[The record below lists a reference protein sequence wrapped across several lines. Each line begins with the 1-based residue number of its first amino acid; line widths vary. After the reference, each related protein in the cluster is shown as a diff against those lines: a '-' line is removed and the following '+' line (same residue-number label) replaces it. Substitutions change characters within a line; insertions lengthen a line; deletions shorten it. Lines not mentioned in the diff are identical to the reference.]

1 MLFPGS
7 WQPPSRRRCRL
18 HTDFPVEREH
28 AVRPLRTKVLLRG
41 LAVLRSVTMR
51 FPAVVLAPW
60 PQPNVMFSM
69 AGEYLVDAVGNVRE
83 NSHKMGVWQV
93 FSEWQHLVSIA
104 CDYRSRARVSRASG
118 REPGV
123 NPIRHWG
130 DRDCGNFAAWLG
142 VAFSASRRRR
152 WLVRPI
158 SIQSTPCRG
167 FLPSFQVPTAFAV
180 CHMRPSFSKGRFE
193 RIGSY
198 WYLFSS
204 RIARKAPDT

>member
-1 MLFPGS
+1 
-7 WQPPSRRRCRL
+7 
-18 HTDFPVEREH
+18 
-28 AVRPLRTKVLLRG
+28 
-41 LAVLRSVTMR
+41 MR

-69 AGEYLVDAVGNVRE
+69 VGEYLVDAVGNVRE

-104 CDYRSRARVSRASG
+104 CDYRSRARVSRVSG

-142 VAFSASRRRR
+142 VAFSASRCRR

-180 CHMRPSFSKGRFE
+180 CDRASRRGGLNELGAIGFCFRPESRGKHQTHELTGLEDTQSCGR
-193 RIGSY
+193 IPPSMD
-198 WYLFSS
+198 
-204 RIARKAPDT
+204 ARHSQYDTYNDAGRKLTAW